1 MKTIGLLGGMSWE
14 SSVEYERMIN
24 QGIRAQL
31 GGGASA
37 DLIVR
42 SYNFADIEALQQRGA
57 WDEVGAMLAKDARLL
72 VAAGAE
78 LMVLCTN
85 TMHIVADR
93 IEAAI
98 EVPFLHLGDTTAA
111 AVQKAKLRTVGLL
124 GTRYTMEK
132 DFYRGRL
139 ESHGLAVVVPN
150 EPDRTMIHDV
160 IYGELVRGVVTDE
173 SKAAYVAAIDRLVAR
188 GAEGIIAGCTEIE
201 LLVTPSDLAV
211 PYFPTT
217 RLHADA
223 AVAAA
228 LQREV
233 RLTP

>member
-1 MKTIGLLGGMSWE
+1 MSWE
-14 SSVEYERMIN
+14 SSVEYERLIN
-24 QGIRAQL
+24 QGVRAQL

-42 SYNFADIEALQQRGA
+42 SYNFADIEALQTQGA
-57 WDEVGAMLAKDARLL
+57 WDEAGALLAKDARLL

-78 LMVLCTN
+78 LVMLCTN
-85 TMHIVADR
+85 TMHVVADR

-98 EVPFLHLGDTTAA
+98 EVPFLHLGDTTAT
-111 AVQKAKLRTVGLL
+111 AVRQANLHTVGLL

-132 DFYRGRL
+132 DFYRRRL
-139 ESHGLAVVVPN
+139 ESHGLAVLVPD
-150 EPDRTMIHDV
+150 EPDRTMIHNV
-160 IYGELVRGVVTDE
+160 IYDELVQGVVADE
-173 SKAAYVAAIDRLVAR
+173 SKAAYLAAIDRLSAR
-188 GAEGIIAGCTEIE
+188 GAQGIIAGCTEIE
-201 LLVTPSDLAV
+201 LLVANTDLAL

-217 RLHADA
+217 RLHAEA